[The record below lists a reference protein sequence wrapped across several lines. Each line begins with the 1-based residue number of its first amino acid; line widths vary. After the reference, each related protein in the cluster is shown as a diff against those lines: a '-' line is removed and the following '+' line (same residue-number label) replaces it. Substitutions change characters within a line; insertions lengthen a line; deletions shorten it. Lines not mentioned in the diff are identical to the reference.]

1 MQLSPGFIA
10 QGEHAYDHEHHRA
23 DEESDEAYAEGI
35 DDARCRNIGNTP
47 PGYVLAGE
55 RIAGK
60 LPAFP
65 APLDD
70 EPQDSDGDD
79 GKQGF
84 RKHAADTGQFFH
96 LDIKNNGNS
105 KKT

>member
-10 QGEHAYDHEHHRA
+10 QGEHAYDHEYHRA
-23 DEESDEAYAEGI
+23 DEEPDEAHTEGI
-35 DDARCRNIGNTP
+35 DDARCRNIGNAL
-47 PGYVLAGE
+47 PGYVLIRVG
-55 RIAGK
+55 ITGK

-65 APLDD
+65 EPLDD
-70 EPQDSDGDD
+70 EPQPPDGDE

-84 RKHAADTGQFFH
+84 RKHAADTRQFFK
-96 LDIKNNGNS
+96 LDIKNKNNY